1 MLSNPISLHHTNK
14 TFVRKDMEET
24 LKNQGNSQETA
35 HKPVRKSMLEM
46 YKEAKMSPHNFLKEA
61 AEVAGR
67 TEWTVKMWLI
77 GYNIPNDEVK
87 AKLGAHF
94 GVDPDGLF
102 PEVKRYK
109 RK

>member
-1 MLSNPISLHHTNK
+1 MIYLSLRHTNK
-14 TFVRKDMEET
+14 VLVRKYMEET
-24 LKNQGNSQETA
+24 LKHQAECAETA
-35 HKPVRKSMLEM
+35 RAVPKKSLLEM
-46 YKEAKMSPHNFLKEA
+46 YKEAKETPHNFIKEA

-77 GYNIPNDEVK
+77 GYNMPNDEVK
-87 AKLGAHF
+87 KKLGAHF

-102 PEVKRYK
+102 PDVKPYK